1 MKLKAFF
8 ARLKKRTSGRMGIK
22 WGLFSGF
29 AAFAAVVLVMLW
41 VFQIVFLGSFYKFIK
56 VREIKSAA
64 QTIEHN
70 VNSEELSTLLEE
82 ISRNN
87 QICIIVS
94 DEYGDLFYSEDAVPN
109 CVIHRLSG
117 WQRAVI
123 YEITRRNGGVYFEQF
138 PQDNIRA
145 VPNWEEQTVNDA
157 DSPES
162 MVYTFITERENGKK
176 VLVLLNS
183 TISPVGSTVQTLRV
197 QLTWITVIMLILAF
211 FLALFL
217 SRRISGPIIKI
228 NSAAKTLAKGNY
240 EVTFEEKG
248 YREIAELGTTLNYAA
263 EELSKVETLRRDL
276 IANVSHDLRTPLT
289 MITGYAEVMRDLPG
303 ENTPENVQVIID
315 EANRL
320 TTLVNDLLDLSK
332 MQAGAQKFSPCFFN
346 LTQSVRSILGR
357 YNKLT
362 DYDIRFTAD
371 QDVTVYADELKISQV
386 VYNLVNNAITYTGED
401 KVVRLRQEVHDGKV
415 RVEVSDTGEG
425 IEQDKLK
432 DIWERYYKVDKAHK
446 RAQVGTG
453 LGLSIVKTILDM
465 HGGAYGVQSEPGVGS
480 TFWFELD
487 VQQNAPDP
495 NIPPSLPEMTENN
508 DVF

>member
-1 MKLKAFF
+1 MRLEAFF
-8 ARLKKRTSGRMGIK
+8 KQLKDCVRGLVPHRVGIK

-29 AAFAAVVLVMLW
+29 AAFAAIILVMLW
-41 VFQIVFLGSFYKFIK
+41 VFQIMFLGSFYKFIK
-56 VREIKSAA
+56 VSDIKNSA
-64 QTIEHN
+64 QTIERN
-70 VNSEELSTLLEE
+70 INSDDLSTLLQD
-82 ISRNN
+82 ISQNN

-117 WQRAVI
+117 LQRAFI

-138 PQDNIRA
+138 PQDNMRT
-145 VPNWEEQTVNDA
+145 VPNWQRQQVTDDA
-157 DSPES
+157 DAPES
-162 MVYTFITERENGKK
+162 MIYTFITERENGKK
-176 VLVLLNS
+176 LLVLLNS
-183 TISPVGSTVQTLRV
+183 TISPVGSTVQTLRI
-197 QLTWITVIMLILAF
+197 QLTWITVIMLVLAF

-228 NSAAKTLAKGNY
+228 NSSAKVLAQGNY
-240 EVTFEEKG
+240 DVRFEEDG
-248 YREIAELGTTLNYAA
+248 YREIAELGATLNYAA
-263 EELSKVETLRRDL
+263 KELSKVETLRRDL

-289 MITGYAEVMRDLPG
+289 MITGYSEVMRDLPG

-320 TTLVNDLLDLSK
+320 TTLVNDMLDLSK
-332 MQAGAQKFSPCFFN
+332 MQSGAQKLSPSFFD
-346 LTQSVRSILGR
+346 LTESVRDILGR

-371 QDVTVYADELKISQV
+371 RDVTVYADELKISQV

-401 KVVRLRQEVHDGKV
+401 KVVRLKQSEHDGKV
-415 RVEVSDTGEG
+415 RIEVRDTGEG
-425 IEQDKLK
+425 IDQDKLK

-465 HGGAYGVQSEPGVGS
+465 HGGAYGVQSEQGVGS

-487 VQQNAPDP
+487 IQDEQNNSVSTTSPF
-495 NIPPSLPEMTENN
+495 M
-508 DVF
+508 

>member
-1 MKLKAFF
+1 MKFESLLKQMKD
-8 ARLKKRTSGRMGIK
+8 RLRERFSNRIGIK

-29 AAFAAVVLVMLW
+29 AAFAAIILVMLW
-41 VFQIVFLGSFYKFIK
+41 VFQIMFLGSFYKFIK
-56 VREIKSAA
+56 VSDIKNSA

-70 VNSEELSTLLEE
+70 INSDDLSTL
-82 ISRNN
+82 IQNIARDN

-94 DEYGDLFYSEDAVPN
+94 DEYGDLFYSEDALPN
-109 CVIHRLSG
+109 CVIHRLNG
-117 WQRAVI
+117 LQRAFI

-138 PQDNIRA
+138 PEDNMRT
-145 VPNWEEQTVNDA
+145 VPNWDQQIPENP

-162 MVYTFITERENGKK
+162 MIYTFITERENGKRL
-176 VLVLLNS
+176 LVLLNS

-228 NSAAKTLAKGNY
+228 NSSAKVLAQGNY
-240 EVTFEEKG
+240 DVQFAENG
-248 YREIAELGTTLNYAA
+248 YREIAELGATLNYAA
-263 EELSKVETLRRDL
+263 KELSKVETLRRDL

-320 TTLVNDLLDLSK
+320 TTLVNDMLDLSK
-332 MQAGAQKFSPCFFN
+332 MQAGAQKLSPSFFD
-346 LTQSVRSILGR
+346 LTESVRDILGR

-362 DYDIRFTAD
+362 DYHISFTAD
-371 QDVTVYADELKISQV
+371 RDVTVYADELKISQV

-401 KVVRLRQEVHDGKV
+401 KVVRLRQTEHDGKV
-415 RVEVSDTGEG
+415 RIEVRDTGEG

-446 RAQVGTG
+446 RAQIGTG

-465 HGGAYGVQSEPGVGS
+465 HGGAYGVQSEQGVGS

-487 VQQNAPDP
+487 VQGDSVVEAPKP
-495 NIPPSLPEMTENN
+495 LSNVSR
-508 DVF
+508 